1 MAGHSKWANIKHK
14 KAKVDAFKGKMF
26 TKLARDIMV
35 AVREAGSDPNSNFR
49 LRLLIDKARS
59 INMPNENIVRA
70 IKRGSGE
77 IEAEAVEEL
86 VYEGYGPGGVAVY
99 LDIVT
104 DNRNRTAGDVRH
116 IFSKHGGNLG
126 ETGCVAW
133 MFEKKGLFLLEKKDG
148 ALPAGLDEDTVL
160 MLALEAGAEDVNF
173 YPDSL
178 EIITDPS
185 KFNEVERKLSEAG
198 LKITDAEIAMIPK
211 NKVDLDPETSLRLAK
226 LVTALE
232 EYDDVQNVYYNADIP
247 EEIFDQVG

>member
-14 KAKVDAFKGKMF
+14 KAKADAFKGKMF

-35 AVREAGSDPNSNFR
+35 AVRESGSDPNTNFR
-49 LRLLIDKARS
+49 LRLLMDKARS
-59 INMPNENIVRA
+59 INMPSDNITRA

-77 IEAEAVEEL
+77 IEAESVEEL

-104 DNRNRTAGDVRH
+104 DNRNRTAGDVRY

-133 MFEKKGLFLLEKKDG
+133 MFEKKGLFLVEKVDG
-148 ALPAGLDEDTVL
+148 ELPAGLDEDAVL
-160 MLALEAGAEDVNF
+160 MVALEAGAEDVVF
-173 YPDSL
+173 YPDTV

-185 KFNEVERKLSEAG
+185 KFNEIEQKISDAG
-198 LKITDAEIAMIPK
+198 IEIADAEITMIPK
-211 NKVDLDPETSLRLAK
+211 NKVELDSDTALRLAK
-226 LVTALE
+226 LVVALE
-232 EYDDVQNVYYNADIP
+232 DYDDVQGVYYNADISD
-247 EEIFDQVG
+247 EIFDQIG